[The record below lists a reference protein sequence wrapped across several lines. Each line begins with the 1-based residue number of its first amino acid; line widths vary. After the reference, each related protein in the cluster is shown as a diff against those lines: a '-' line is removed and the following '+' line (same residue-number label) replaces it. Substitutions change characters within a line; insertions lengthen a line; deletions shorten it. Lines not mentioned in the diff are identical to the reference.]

1 MEQDNGNNR
10 TLTDIILTIEAKVD
24 QLLGFHMSQDLSA
37 KIASNKLNRV
47 ESKLDYLIEALLEE
61 DNSPLKIASA
71 VPSFSAPDVDEHQF
85 SIGLETKPL
94 GFPRTSRPETFAT
107 EAEMR
112 NTVPSKRPALTEEDM
127 FTPNERKAITQR
139 VVDKNGKAI
148 YMCNVSIING
158 KTGNV
163 EHKMRTNGMGKY
175 SASLIPGNYKVV
187 LTKEGSAGKDRVE
200 VSQNLIVNEQ
210 TPSELQTIILK

>member
-47 ESKLDYLIEALLEE
+47 ESKLDNLIEALSEE
-61 DNSPLKIASA
+61 GSPLQIASA
-71 VPSFSAPDVDEHQF
+71 VPSFPSDVEEHQF

-107 EAEMR
+107 ETEMR

-139 VVDKNGKAI
+139 VVDRNSKAV
-148 YMCNVSIING
+148 YMANVEIINA
-158 KTGNV
+158 KTGNM
-163 EHKMRTNGMGKY
+163 ENKLRTNGMGKY
-175 SASLIPGNYKVV
+175 SASLVPGNYKIIIRKDGGIG
-187 LTKEGSAGKDRVE
+187 KEKLE
-200 VSQNLIVNEQ
+200 ISQNLIINDQ
-210 TPSELQTIILK
+210 TPSELQTLIIK